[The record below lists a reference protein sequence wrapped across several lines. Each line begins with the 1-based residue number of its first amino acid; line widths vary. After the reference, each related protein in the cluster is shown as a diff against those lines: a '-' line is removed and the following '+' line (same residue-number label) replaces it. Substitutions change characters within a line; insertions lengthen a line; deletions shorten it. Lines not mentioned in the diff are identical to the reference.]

1 MKQKITLPSGFSF
14 DGTNMLGEGRIT
26 EQELHQLA
34 PRIACAAA
42 AVDDIRRTGKA
53 KNHFSKDGN
62 PEPVYFPRLPYPG
75 DHSPNTPEL
84 LDQLKAFGES
94 VRQNEDAV
102 IFCGVGG
109 SYLGGKVLYDC
120 ASSEFWPHRCD
131 PLPSIFF
138 SGNNVDSEDMT
149 EIREWLEVL
158 ARNKKP
164 LKVLLVPIS
173 KSGTTME
180 ITTAFLYFYEYLSRH
195 SDRFE
200 VHGAV
205 VTDRLLE
212 TGPLNRL
219 ARKFGWPMFDVPVGI
234 GGRFSVLSTPGMVV
248 GAVLG
253 LDLPELLRGARD
265 MDEACRSG
273 DIETNPALFNATLKY
288 VSAASYGAT
297 IEVIM
302 PYAMRLK
309 ALGEWYVQLL
319 AESLGKRK
327 NREGETVFY
336 GRTPVVAIGTTDMHA
351 QTQMHQE
358 GRRDKVVQFLF
369 VESWKG
375 KLTVH
380 NPFPEIAEYRGYE
393 GMDAANALQAAM
405 EANEE
410 ALSSDNRLNALYTLP
425 ELSEYTLGQL
435 FYFLMLSIAYEGE
448 LADVDAY
455 DQPGVEIYKKI
466 MKAKLKR

>member
-1 MKQKITLPSGFSF
+1 
-14 DGTNMLGEGRIT
+14 
-26 EQELHQLA
+26 
-34 PRIACAAA
+34 
-42 AVDDIRRTGKA
+42 
-53 KNHFSKDGN
+53 
-62 PEPVYFPRLPYPG
+62 
-75 DHSPNTPEL
+75 
-84 LDQLKAFGES
+84 
-94 VRQNEDAV
+94 
-102 IFCGVGG
+102 
-109 SYLGGKVLYDC
+109 
-120 ASSEFWPHRCD
+120 
-131 PLPSIFF
+131 
-138 SGNNVDSEDMT
+138 MT

-195 SDRFE
+195 SRS
-200 VHGAV
+200 VRSPWSRGYGQIA
-205 VTDRLLE
+205 
-212 TGPLNRL
+212 GNWPLNRL
-219 ARKFGWPMFDVPVGI
+219 AGNSAGPCLMCPLESVAGSACCPPPVWWWEPCWGWTCRNCSGA
-234 GGRFSVLSTPGMVV
+234 PGTWMKPA
-248 GAVLG
+248 GA
-253 LDLPELLRGARD
+253 
-265 MDEACRSG
+265 G

-288 VSAASYGAT
+288 VSAASHGAT

-380 NPFPEIAEYRGYE
+380 NPFLKSPNTG
-393 GMDAANALQAAM
+393 GMREWM
-405 EANEE
+405 
-410 ALSSDNRLNALYTLP
+410 
-425 ELSEYTLGQL
+425 
-435 FYFLMLSIAYEGE
+435 
-448 LADVDAY
+448 
-455 DQPGVEIYKKI
+455 QPMPCRPPWKP
-466 MKAKLKR
+466 MKRP